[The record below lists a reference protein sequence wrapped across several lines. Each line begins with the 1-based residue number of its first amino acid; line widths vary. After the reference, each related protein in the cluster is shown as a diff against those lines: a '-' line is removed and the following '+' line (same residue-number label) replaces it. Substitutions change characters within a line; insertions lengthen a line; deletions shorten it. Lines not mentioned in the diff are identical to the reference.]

1 MTTTIQN
8 PTQNGEAMPTVSH
21 VKAQFQSI
29 LAPTTKAVSRK
40 AWGIDV
46 NTIWLPFFTAAKTI
60 GAVDDVDLPD
70 DALGA
75 PYRLRRDKD
84 TGEVRFSQSGRPMFS
99 VAKSLND
106 MVNRARENYVSSLQ
120 AQTAAV
126 MDEAPELFKA
136 QVERQ
141 VKAGTPIVETQD
153 HDLAEAFALALLE
166 NAEAI
171 DTPAPTPRKSRKAS

>member
-1 MTTTIQN
+1 MTTTIET

-29 LAPTTKAVSRK
+29 LAPTTKVVSRK

-46 NTIWLPFFTAAKTI
+46 NTIWLPFFTAAKTV
-60 GAVDDVDLPD
+60 GAVNDVDLPD

-84 TGEVRFSQSGRPMFS
+84 TGEVRFSQSGRPLFS
-99 VAKSLND
+99 VAKPLND
-106 MVNRARENYVSSLQ
+106 MVNRARENYVADLL
-120 AQTAAV
+120 AKTAAI
-126 MDEAPELFKA
+126 MDEVPQLFKA

-141 VKAGTPIVETQD
+141 LNAGTPIVETQD
-153 HDLAEAFALALLE
+153 HDLAEAVTMALLE